1 MRMFLKQ
8 ERTQTVSSCKQHITT
23 SYKKKITKKS
33 FHPFHHTLS
42 YKSFLQC
49 LSQCSQQLSV
59 CQMLIYT
66 AHFFFL
72 SITVIRP
79 FTTRTLSWKEDIYKR
94 EKQKYRARRSNING
108 VLAHAFSIN
117 TSIFFYLFSFN
128 QMHLKQPWL
137 YSLDSMCCLSGG
149 IFFSLLKK
157 KS

>member
-1 MRMFLKQ
+1 MNGGMGALYQPYCLSKWILDGSFVPMRMFLKQ

-49 LSQCSQQLSV
+49 SSQCCQQLSV

-66 AHFFFL
+66 AHFFL
-72 SITVIRP
+72 SITLIRP
-79 FTTRTLSWKEDIYKR
+79 FTNRTLSWKEDIYKR

-117 TSIFFYLFSFN
+117 TCIFF
-128 QMHLKQPWL
+128 
-137 YSLDSMCCLSGG
+137 
-149 IFFSLLKK
+149 FFLIKCI
-157 KS
+157 